1 MAILYCIHCGR
12 ECKNENSK
20 RNHERLCKLNHS
32 RDIKSLEA
40 MKRNRDSWNAS
51 GHSAWNKG
59 KTKSSDPRIAK
70 CAEAFSKSQTGENNF
85 FYGKRHSA
93 ETKKKISETQ
103 KMNYRGKSCF
113 ATAREHRESYAEQ
126 YFDTIFANAKK
137 NYHVD
142 RFFLDYAWPETKT
155 YIEVDGEQHYTEEG
169 LKRDAE
175 RTSIL
180 ESVGWK
186 CIKRIRW
193 SDYQKLS
200 FTEKEEF
207 LKSLTPRF

>member
-1 MAILYCIHCGR
+1 MA
-12 ECKNENSK
+12 ENARK
-20 RNHERLCKLNHS
+20 YHLR
-32 RDIKSLEA
+32 
-40 MKRNRDSWNAS
+40 
-51 GHSAWNKG
+51 GHSSWNKG
-59 KTKSSDPRIAK
+59 LTKETDDRIAK
-70 CAEAFSKSQTGENNF
+70 YAKTNSDRHSGENSSW
-85 FYGKRHSA
+85 YGRKHSD
-93 ETKKKISETQ
+93 ETKKRISETQ
-103 KMNYRGKSCF
+103 KINYRGKSCF
-113 ATAREHRESYAEQ
+113 ATAREHRKSYAEQ
-126 YFDTIFANAKK
+126 YFDTIFTNAEK

-169 LKRDAE
+169 IKRDAE

-207 LKSLTPRF
+207 LKSLNSEVLGSSPSEWTWRTTLIGK